1 MILLRQLAMLTDTA
15 TCWGRRNIAELRL
28 ARCAAVAP
36 PLLSFACP
44 ALSFILARGAPPP
57 LHPQA
62 RGFAPW
68 TRPRL
73 SAFGNL
79 TQGDFALP
87 VAPSPVLHGKHSQKN
102 QPPQGLIRSGA
113 FRPGCAV
120 AQPFGPLTGA
130 FGTRR
135 AGPPVIPLAGY
146 GVPCRSPLPGA
157 IPRAVTRCVGG
168 WGEPR

>member
-36 PLLSFACP
+36 PLHSLACS

-68 TRPRL
+68 TGPRP

-79 TQGDFALP
+79 TQGDLALP

-102 QPPQGLIRSGA
+102 QLLQWLVTRGA

-130 FGTRR
+130 PGTRR
-135 AGPPVIPLAGY
+135 TGPPAIPWAGY
-146 GVPCRSPLPGA
+146 GAPCRSPLPGA
-157 IPRAVTRCVGG
+157 IPGAVTRRVGG